1 MKAAQRRYVEAN
13 AIALLSNFERPEELD
28 PALRRNGTEGR
39 YGAALTLLANY
50 TAGSFVAVAN
60 GHGGTGS
67 HLHAA
72 SVVAAPPGLLES
84 FVHLSDNGVHK
95 ALPCHQRY

>member
-1 MKAAQRRYVEAN
+1 MKAGGARSDGTLKPMQLR
-13 AIALLSNFERPEELD
+13 SSFERREELD

-60 GHGGTGS
+60 GHGGTLITEGQTGQ
-67 HLHAA
+67 
-72 SVVAAPPGLLES
+72 PLLA
-84 FVHLSDNGVHK
+84 HPR
-95 ALPCHQRY
+95 A